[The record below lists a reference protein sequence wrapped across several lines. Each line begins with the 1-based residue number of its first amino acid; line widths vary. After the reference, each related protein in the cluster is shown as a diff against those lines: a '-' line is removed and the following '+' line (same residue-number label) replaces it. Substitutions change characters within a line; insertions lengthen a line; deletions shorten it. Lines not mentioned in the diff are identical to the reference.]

1 MIKLPMLDQPR
12 GGNYMASLVLIREI
26 MSKDVK
32 VVRPDTTAQEIV
44 ATMNKF
50 DISSI
55 TVVQGERPV
64 GIITAR
70 DILVRLV
77 EQCLAP
83 SALTAKQIMT
93 SPLVTISESA
103 TIEEAAR
110 LMAKKKIKTLPVMD
124 NNKLGGIV
132 TFTDIVFKVP
142 TLLSLLEE
150 LTRPYHRTY

>member
-1 MIKLPMLDQPR
+1 
-12 GGNYMASLVLIREI
+12 MASMVLVRDI
-26 MSKDVK
+26 MSKSVR
-32 VVRPDTTAQEIV
+32 VVRLDTTAQEIV

-55 TVVQGERPV
+55 IVVQGERPV

-70 DILVRLV
+70 DILVRMV
-77 EQCLAP
+77 EQCFAP

-93 SPLVTISESA
+93 SPLVAISETA

-124 NNKLGGIV
+124 NDKLAGIV

-150 LTRPYHRTY
+150 LVRPYHRNY

>member
-1 MIKLPMLDQPR
+1 
-12 GGNYMASLVLIREI
+12 MASIVLVREI

-55 TVVQGERPV
+55 IVVQGERPV
-64 GIITAR
+64 GIITTR

-83 SALTAKQIMT
+83 GVLTAKQIMT

-110 LMAKKKIKTLPVMD
+110 LMSKKKVKTLPVMD
-124 NNKLGGIV
+124 NNKLAGIV

-150 LTRPYHRTY
+150 LMRPYHRTY

>member
-1 MIKLPMLDQPR
+1 
-12 GGNYMASLVLIREI
+12 MASMVLVRDI
-26 MSKDVK
+26 MSKNVK

-55 TVVQGERPV
+55 IVFQGERPF

-70 DILVRLV
+70 DILVRMV
-77 EQCLAP
+77 EQCFAP
-83 SALTAKQIMT
+83 AALTAKQIMT

-110 LMAKKKIKTLPVMD
+110 LMAKKKIKTLPVID
-124 NNKLGGIV
+124 NDKLAGIV

-150 LTRPYHRTY
+150 LVRPYHRNY

>member
-1 MIKLPMLDQPR
+1 
-12 GGNYMASLVLIREI
+12 MASIVLVREI
-26 MSKDVK
+26 MSKNVK

-50 DISSI
+50 DIGSI
-55 TVVQGERPV
+55 IVVQGEGPV

-83 SALTAKQIMT
+83 AVLTAKQIMT

-103 TIEEAAR
+103 TMEEAAR

-124 NNKLGGIV
+124 NNKLAGVV

-150 LTRPYHRTY
+150 LMRPYHRTY

>member
-1 MIKLPMLDQPR
+1 
-12 GGNYMASLVLIREI
+12 MASLVLVREI
-26 MSKDVK
+26 MSKDVR

-50 DISSI
+50 DIGSI
-55 TVVQGERPV
+55 IVVQGERPV

-83 SALTAKQIMT
+83 GVLTAKHIMV

-142 TLLSLLEE
+142 TLLSVLEE
-150 LTRPYHRTY
+150 LMRPYHRTY

>member
-1 MIKLPMLDQPR
+1 
-12 GGNYMASLVLIREI
+12 MASLVLVREI
-26 MSKDVK
+26 MSKDVR

-44 ATMNKF
+44 AMMNKF
-50 DISSI
+50 DIGSVI
-55 TVVQGERPV
+55 VVQGERPI
-64 GIITAR
+64 GIITTR

-83 SALTAKQIMT
+83 GVLTAKQIMT

-124 NNKLGGIV
+124 NNRLSGVV

-150 LTRPYHRTY
+150 LMRPYHRTY